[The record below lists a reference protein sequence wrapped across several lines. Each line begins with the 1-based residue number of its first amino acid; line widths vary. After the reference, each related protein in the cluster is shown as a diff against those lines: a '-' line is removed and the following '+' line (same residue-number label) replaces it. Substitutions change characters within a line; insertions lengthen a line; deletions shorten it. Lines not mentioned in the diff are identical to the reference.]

1 MMLLNHHWRGLTVST
16 GMACTMMIAMTA
28 TARRQSYLGSLTFEL
43 WFPGFF
49 LSFFVCIICK
59 TFLCRKSMN

>member
-28 TARRQSYLGSLTFEL
+28 TARRQSYLGSLTFE
-43 WFPGFF
+43 
-49 LSFFVCIICK
+49 
-59 TFLCRKSMN
+59 